1 MNLHHLRYFVELA
14 HTGHY
19 TRASEVLCI
28 SQPSLS
34 HAIRQLEEELGVPLF
49 EKNGR
54 NTTLTCFGVQFLECV
69 ENILKTLDTEV
80 ETLKRSAKGA
90 GTIRL
95 GFLRILGVH
104 WLPGLAEEFLKSQK
118 TDNIHFTFHSGATE
132 DLLKGLKA
140 RHYDLVFCSHPN
152 DDTGLLCIPV
162 IRQKL
167 VLIVP
172 EKHPLSE
179 FDSVRLEQTLEYPF
193 IYFGKSSG
201 LRYDIDD
208 LFKKIGKQPKIMY
221 ETEEDQVIAG
231 LTSQNFGIA
240 IVPEMEIL
248 KELQVK
254 QIQISYPCAERAIYM
269 ISNNQFFTPPA
280 VENFRQ
286 FVIDS
291 SDRLSCN
298 IENRDV

>member
-1 MNLHHLRYFVELA
+1 MNLHHLRYFAELA
-14 HTGHY
+14 RTGHY
-19 TRASEVLCI
+19 TRASEELCI

-80 ETLKRSAKGA
+80 ENLKRSAKGA

-104 WLPGLAEEFLKSQK
+104 WLPALAERFLKNQEPDS
-118 TDNIHFTFHSGATE
+118 IHFTFHSGATE
-132 DLLKGLKA
+132 DLLKGLRA

-179 FDSVRLEQTLEYPF
+179 FDSVSLEETLEYPF
-193 IYFGKSSG
+193 IYFAKSSG
-201 LRYDIDD
+201 LRYDIDG
-208 LFKKIGKQPKIMY
+208 LFRAVGRQPKIMF

-231 LTSQNFGIA
+231 LTSRGFGIA

-248 KELQVK
+248 KELHVK
-254 QIQISYPCAERAIYM
+254 QIQISHPCAERIIYM
-269 ISNNQFFTPPA
+269 ICNSHIFTPPA

-286 FVIDS
+286 FVIKLSAKKDS
-291 SDRLSCN
+291 DM
-298 IENRDV
+298 

>member
-1 MNLHHLRYFVELA
+1 MNLHHLRYFAELA
-14 HTGHY
+14 RTGHY
-19 TRASEVLCI
+19 TKASEALCI

-80 ETLKRSAKGA
+80 ENLKRSAKGA

-95 GFLRILGVH
+95 GFLRILGIH
-104 WLPGLAEEFLKSQK
+104 WLPGLAQEFLQRQEADSV
-118 TDNIHFTFHSGATE
+118 HFTFHSGATE
-132 DLLKGLKA
+132 DLLKGLRA

-152 DDTGLLCIPV
+152 DDTDLLCTPV
-162 IRQKL
+162 VRQKL

-172 EKHPLSE
+172 EKHPLSK
-179 FDSVRLEQTLEYPF
+179 FDSVCLEQTLEYPF
-193 IYFGKSSG
+193 IYFAKSSG
-201 LRYDIDD
+201 LRYDIDG
-208 LFKKIGKQPKIMY
+208 LFQTIGKKPKITF

-231 LTSQNFGIA
+231 LTSRNFGIA

-248 KELQVK
+248 EELHVK
-254 QIQISYPCAERAIYM
+254 KIQISHPCAERNIYM
-269 ISNNQFFTPPA
+269 IHNNQIFTPPA
-280 VENFRQ
+280 VEKFRQ
-286 FVIDS
+286 FVIASSVEKDS
-291 SDRLSCN
+291 GM
-298 IENRDV
+298 

>member
-104 WLPGLAEEFLKSQK
+104 WLPGLAEEFLRSQK

-132 DLLKGLKA
+132 DLLQGLRA
-140 RHYDLVFCSHPN
+140 RHYDLVFCSHPK
-152 DDTGLLCIPV
+152 DDSDLLCIPV
-162 IRQKL
+162 VRQKL

-179 FDSVRLEQTLEYPF
+179 FDSVSLEQTLQYPY
-193 IYFGKSSG
+193 IYFAKSSG

-208 LFKKIGKQPKIMY
+208 LFQKIGRRPKIMF

-231 LTSQNFGIA
+231 LTSRNFGIA

-248 KELQVK
+248 EELNIK
-254 QIQISYPCAERAIYM
+254 KIQILHPSAERSIYM
-269 ISNNQFFTPPA
+269 ISNSHVFIPPA
-280 VENFRQ
+280 VLNFQ
-286 FVIDS
+286 KFVIS
-291 SDRLSCN
+291 RN
-298 IENRDV
+298 KG

>member
-1 MNLHHLRYFVELA
+1 MNLHHLRYFAELA

-19 TRASEVLCI
+19 TKASEALCI

-80 ETLKRSAKGA
+80 ENLKRSAKGS

-95 GFLRILGVH
+95 GFLRILGVY
-104 WLPGLAEEFLKSQK
+104 WLPGMAEKFLKKQEADSV
-118 TDNIHFTFHSGATE
+118 HFTFHSGATE
-132 DLLKGLKA
+132 DLLKGLRA
-140 RHYDLVFCSHPN
+140 RHYDLVFCSHPK
-152 DDTGLLCIPV
+152 DDTDLLCIPV

-179 FDSVRLEQTLEYPF
+179 FSSVHLEQTLGYPF
-193 IYFGKSSG
+193 IYFAKSSG
-201 LRYDIDD
+201 LRYDIDG
-208 LFKKIGKQPKIMY
+208 LFQKIGKQPNIIY

-248 KELQVK
+248 KELKVK
-254 QIQISYPCAERAIYM
+254 RIQISYPCAERTIYM
-269 ISNNQFFTPPA
+269 ISNNQFFPPPV

-291 SDRLSCN
+291 SV
-298 IENRDV
+298 ENDAGM

>member
-19 TRASEVLCI
+19 TRASEILCI

-54 NTTLTCFGVQFLECV
+54 NTTLTCFGIQFLECV

-118 TDNIHFTFHSGATE
+118 TDSIHFTFHSGATE
-132 DLLKGLKA
+132 DLLQGLKA
-140 RHYDLVFCSHPN
+140 RHYDLVFCSHPK
-152 DDTGLLCIPV
+152 DDSNLLCIPV
-162 IRQKL
+162 VRQKL

-172 EKHPLSE
+172 EKHPLSK
-179 FDSVRLEQTLEYPF
+179 FDSVSLEQTLQYPY
-193 IYFGKSSG
+193 IYFAKNSG

-208 LFKKIGKQPKIMY
+208 LFQKIGRRPQIMF

-231 LTSQNFGIA
+231 LTSRNFGIA

-248 KELQVK
+248 EELNIK
-254 QIQISYPCAERAIYM
+254 KIQILHPKAERSIYM
-269 ISNNQFFTPPA
+269 ISNGHVFIPP
-280 VENFRQ
+280 VVQNFQ
-286 FVIDS
+286 KFVID
-291 SDRLSCN
+291 RN
-298 IENRDV
+298 KG

>member
-1 MNLHHLRYFVELA
+1 MNLHHLRYFAELA

-19 TRASEVLCI
+19 TKASEALCI

-54 NTTLTCFGVQFLECV
+54 NTALTCFGVQFLECV

-80 ETLKRSAKGA
+80 ENLKRSAKGS

-104 WLPGLAEEFLKSQK
+104 WLPGMAEKFLKKQEADSV
-118 TDNIHFTFHSGATE
+118 HFTFHSGATE
-132 DLLKGLKA
+132 DLLKGLRA
-140 RHYDLVFCSHPN
+140 RHYDLVFCSHPK
-152 DDTGLLCIPV
+152 DDTDLLCIPV

-179 FDSVRLEQTLEYPF
+179 FDFVHLEQTLEYPF

-201 LRYDIDD
+201 LRYDIDG
-208 LFKKIGKQPKIMY
+208 LFREIGKKPKIMF

-231 LTSQNFGIA
+231 LTSRDFGIA
-240 IVPEMEIL
+240 IVPDMEIL
-248 KELQVK
+248 NELHLK
-254 QIQISYPCAERAIYM
+254 KIQIIHPCAERTIYM
-269 ISNNQFFTPPA
+269 ISNNHIFTPP
-280 VENFRQ
+280 VIENFRQ
-286 FVIDS
+286 FVIE
-291 SDRLSCN
+291 LSGKN
-298 IENRDV
+298 TSI